1 MEVLMR
7 TACRFLLVLVP
18 TLTIL
23 LSSWGRALWAQQAQG
38 SITGVVTDA
47 SGLNVPGAKV
57 TALDNQTGFSRSAE
71 TLKDGS
77 YTIPLL
83 PPGNYQLKF
92 EKPGFQ
98 TSVQGP
104 LQLRVNQHAE
114 VDTQLKVGAATTTVT
129 VEAALAVVDSQTSSV
144 GTTIERQKVT
154 QLPLNGRNFLEL
166 TLFTPG
172 VVPGNVGF

>member
-1 MEVLMR
+1 MFVGHLPLGA
-7 TACRFLLVLVP
+7 TG
-18 TLTIL
+18 
-23 LSSWGRALWAQQAQG
+23 SGQHHGRGDGRERLER
-38 SITGVVTDA
+38 
-47 SGLNVPGAKV
+47 PRAKV
-57 TALDNQTGFSRSAE
+57 TALDNQTGFRRSAE

-104 LQLRVNQHAE
+104 LPLRVNQHAE

-129 VEAALAVVDSQTSSV
+129 VEAAPPVVDSQTSSV

-154 QLPLNGRNFLEL
+154 QLPLNGRNFLQL

-172 VVPGNVGF
+172 VVPGTSGSENSSRGGAGRAEGRGAG